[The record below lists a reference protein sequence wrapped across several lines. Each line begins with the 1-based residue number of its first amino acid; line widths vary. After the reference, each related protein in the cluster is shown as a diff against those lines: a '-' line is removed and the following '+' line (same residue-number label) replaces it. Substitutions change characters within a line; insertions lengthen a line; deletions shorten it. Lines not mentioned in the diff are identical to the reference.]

1 MIGSMQS
8 VISPSPPPTTIST
21 YQNDEENQPFM
32 FAVDY
37 VYDNPNMSC
46 LPLNQR
52 YTIEGSYSFDTKF
65 TRISLLFNCSG
76 TCMNNFTGMNVRLYT
91 VSAVVNPTNS
101 TRPQQ
106 HFLEEMTIPIYQ
118 GEYREYSYSL
128 KANEIEQ
135 DNSLW
140 PWQKISH
147 HHSLQT
153 DKIRYVQ
160 HNSSTPDSSSLIY
173 YHRSSRTNFYT
184 SRFLKL
190 LDAVAFVGGIFQ
202 AVLGFFVFMVAFGRI
217 FYEFKFGRRFFND

>member
-1 MIGSMQS
+1 MMSSLQS

-37 VYDNPNMSC
+37 VYDNPNLNINSSNFNISVFVNALEGPTISNRTRTNHTINLETCTPQHFAMFDDISIKFNRWGASNWLC

-76 TCMNNFTGMNVRLYT
+76 ACMNNFTGMNVRLYT

-118 GEYREYSYSL
+118 
-128 KANEIEQ
+128 N
-135 DNSLW
+135 
-140 PWQKISH
+140 
-147 HHSLQT
+147 
-153 DKIRYVQ
+153 
-160 HNSSTPDSSSLIY
+160 
-173 YHRSSRTNFYT
+173 
-184 SRFLKL
+184 
-190 LDAVAFVGGIFQ
+190 
-202 AVLGFFVFMVAFGRI
+202 
-217 FYEFKFGRRFFND
+217 